1 MLSNENPN
9 PNTAT
14 IEQYRFNIARMRAAQ
29 LGSQLI
35 KGEHNAEHRERE
47 AENPAHSVT
56 PIRRIDLEKSYRLA
70 HVSVTEECRNHNSRV
85 ASLGAV
91 EQYERNW
98 TCHDGR

>member
-1 MLSNENPN
+1 MLSNENKN

-14 IEQYRFNIARMRAAQ
+14 IEHYQFNLARMKAAQ

-47 AENPAHSVT
+47 AQNPAHGVR
-56 PIRRIDLEKSYRLA
+56 IRRIDLEKSHRL
-70 HVSVTEECRNHNSRV
+70 SRVTVTDDCQNHNSRV

-91 EQYERNW
+91 GQYEKNW
-98 TCHDGR
+98 TCNDGRS